1 MFRKKIDNRLNIRNT
16 SKIVNVFKQHY
27 INNVGMGIG
36 DFFRGSFFLMQF
48 CDKFNLDFDV
58 DLSQHPASQFLKKS
72 KQTTIQTSE
81 SDYNS
86 VLYLFHD
93 TDQTLHMFESIKT
106 FNKPTCYLYTNNH
119 PNKNNILHRH
129 KTLLKNIMIPNNELL
144 LKIKTCMNQVN
155 IIPTKYKTI
164 HIRAGDKYLLNN
176 EPIDHKLLN
185 KVMSII
191 KTIIDE
197 HSDEDLLLIS
207 DSSELKTI
215 IKSGFPQIKT
225 IPHKI
230 GHMVYCNDVETIENC
245 LIDLF
250 LASQSSEVIG
260 MSVYG
265 HKTGFSEYTSIIF
278 DIPYKYYDLYNC

>member
-1 MFRKKIDNRLNIRNT
+1 M
-16 SKIVNVFKQHY
+16 
-27 INNVGMGIG
+27 
-36 DFFRGSFFLMQF
+36 
-48 CDKFNLDFDV
+48 
-58 DLSQHPASQFLKKS
+58 
-72 KQTTIQTSE
+72 E
-81 SDYNS
+81 
-86 VLYLFHD
+86 
-93 TDQTLHMFESIKT
+93 
-106 FNKPTCYLYTNNH
+106 
-119 PNKNNILHRH
+119 
-129 KTLLKNIMIPNNELL
+129 PNNELL